1 MDGTITTERLG
12 SRERVTG
19 RGRQVHLI
27 RPLCRYP
34 RATAD
39 ERTHA
44 SSDARLGEPPHG
56 GMSSTAEVPPTKD
69 WRSVLLLVGSLV
81 PGAVALLPLTMGPA
95 WYLSADENQ
104 SYLTGARVIW
114 MLTVFA
120 IALAP
125 FLGAV
130 VALLSVRFVGRD
142 WGLACRMASA
152 WAFGLG

>member
-1 MDGTITTERLG
+1 M
-12 SRERVTG
+12 
-19 RGRQVHLI
+19 
-27 RPLCRYP
+27 
-34 RATAD
+34 
-39 ERTHA
+39 
-44 SSDARLGEPPHG
+44 
-56 GMSSTAEVPPTKD
+56 
-69 WRSVLLLVGSLV
+69 LLLVGSLV

-95 WYLSADENQ
+95 WYLFADENQ

-152 WAFGLG
+152 WAFGLGCLAFLTAMAYGGGF

>member
-1 MDGTITTERLG
+1 M
-12 SRERVTG
+12 SG
-19 RGRQVHLI
+19 RMR
-27 RPLCRYP
+27 RRT
-34 RATAD
+34 RALAN
-39 ERTHA
+39 RHN
-44 SSDARLGEPPHG
+44 G

-152 WAFGLG
+152 WAFGLGCLAFLTAMAYGGGF